1 MNWLLFVSGL
11 FAAFATVG
19 HFTIGSKRFLKPML
33 QASFDEVAKKVMHC
47 VFHYISANFI
57 LSTIVLLGLGVGI
70 NVKVDTA
77 LLVRFISIHYAVYT
91 VTQVIIALTSQLRNG
106 IFKLFQWMFFII
118 IAVFAWL
125 GV

>member
-19 HFTIGSKRFLKPML
+19 HFTIGSKSFLKPML

-57 LSTIVLLGLGVGI
+57 LSTIVLLGLGIGI
-70 NVKVDTA
+70 NFKVDTA

-91 VTQVIIALTSQLRNG
+91 VTQITIALTSQLRNG